1 MATKVCGMD
10 KQVDEAHGV
19 VAQGCRADLRERF
32 LLAVTSLAGV
42 WMNVSMTDGIEVQG
56 TLRAI
61 DKDVLLA
68 QLQNLQTPFTSH
80 PWATLRLP
88 DCHSFIFKL

>member
-1 MATKVCGMD
+1 MD
-10 KQVDEAHGV
+10 KHVDEAHGV
-19 VAQGCRADLRERF
+19 AAQVCRADLRERF

-42 WMNVSMTDGIEVQG
+42 WMKVSMTDGIEVQG
-56 TLRAI
+56 TLRAM
-61 DKDVLLA
+61 DKDVLMA